1 MKTYSEVIYDY
12 KMALQRR
19 FIDGKINVSKYD
31 RLTAKLNEWL
41 AYSKQ

>member
-12 KMALQRR
+12 KLALQRR
-19 FIDGKINVSKYD
+19 FIDGKISVSKYD

-41 AYSKQ
+41 AYSKR